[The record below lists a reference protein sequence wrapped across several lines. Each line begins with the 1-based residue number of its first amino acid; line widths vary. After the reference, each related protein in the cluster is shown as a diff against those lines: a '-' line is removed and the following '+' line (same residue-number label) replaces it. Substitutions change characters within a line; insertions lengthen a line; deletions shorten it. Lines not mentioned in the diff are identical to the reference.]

1 MGDMADHAAGFPGDE
16 GSGQPEDKIER
27 MLAQA
32 RVATGLLDVESAD
45 PVGRG
50 ALGEAVQELGSDAPA
65 WVVAARRRH
74 LDPVPPELPIRTDRL
89 TLRPFTMADLEDV
102 LAYRGRADVVR
113 YMLHEPFSRAE
124 TKEAMHRWLGLDE
137 AGNALPADDPP
148 HGQLRLAVE
157 ALVMLQLPSYS
168 QAELGWALH
177 PDVAGRGLATEAA
190 RILLEIA
197 FDHFKVHR
205 VFANVDAR
213 NMPSRA
219 LCERL
224 GLRLETHAQQDF
236 WSKGEW
242 TDSTLYAMLAA
253 DYAEMRSTR
262 TAHDSSIEA

>member
-1 MGDMADHAAGFPGDE
+1 
-16 GSGQPEDKIER
+16 

-32 RVATGLLDVESAD
+32 RVATGLLEAESAD
-45 PVGRG
+45 RVGRG

-74 LDPVPPELPIRTDRL
+74 LDPVPPKLPIRTERL

-124 TKEAMHRWLGLDE
+124 AKEAMHRWLGLDE
-137 AGNALPADDPP
+137 SGNSLPADDPP
-148 HGQLRLAVE
+148 HGQLRLAMELEGRVVGE
-157 ALVMLQLPSYS
+157 ALVMLQPPSYS

-213 NMPSRA
+213 NTSSRA

-224 GLRLETHAQQDF
+224 GLRLETHARQNF

-242 TDSTLYAMLAA
+242 TDSTLYAMLAEN
-253 DYAEMRSTR
+253 YAEMRSTR
-262 TAHDSSIEA
+262 TEPDSSIEA